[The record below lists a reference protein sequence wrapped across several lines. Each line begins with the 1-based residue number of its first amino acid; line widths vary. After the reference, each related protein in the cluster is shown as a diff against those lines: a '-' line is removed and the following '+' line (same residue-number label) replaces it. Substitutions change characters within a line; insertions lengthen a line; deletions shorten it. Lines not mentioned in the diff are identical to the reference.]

1 MGVTADADG
10 DDADRF
16 GGADAEEGHPVL
28 WLFDEYA
35 RPHWKSLVGGLS
47 ATTVEQIPAR
57 LPPVLIGLAI
67 DAVLLGSGPF
77 RLPLVPQ
84 AWLPTEMADQLL
96 LLLVLLSGSFAA
108 VAFVNFFGRR
118 ILGRFGQS
126 FQHEIRTE
134 VFDTVQRLELDYF
147 DEHDTG
153 EVMSVLNDDVQEVQ
167 TLVFGVLA
175 RGSNMTMTAV
185 ATYAYMLWLNWQLA
199 LFLAVVPFALFGLSY
214 WFSNWIEPKHMAVR
228 ERVGDLNSRL
238 NNNVD
243 GVSVIKAF
251 GTEAA
256 ERDRVRDA
264 SIEHREAQWDAHWA
278 SSTMDPVSRTVS
290 QLGRVITMLVG
301 GIWVLTG
308 PPLFFT
314 GTLTPG
320 ALFTFYMFVGSL
332 LTSMQGL
339 ARVVDGYQNG
349 KAAAT
354 RLRDVVTN
362 DSVAERSGATEL
374 AEPDGT
380 VAYDDVTFTY
390 PSREEPSLA
399 DVSFEVDAGDT
410 VGIVGSTGAGKS
422 TVLKLLMR
430 FYDPD
435 SGSITVDGHD
445 VQDVTVES
453 LRDAI
458 GYVSQD
464 PFLFYGTVREN
475 VGYAHGGGDREEP
488 PERANGDAV
497 SPDVDDETVVEAA
510 KLAGAHE
517 FVSELPDGYDTQ
529 VGERGVKLSGGQRQR
544 IAIAR
549 AIVSDPA
556 ILVFDEATSHVDNET
571 EVLIQR
577 TLEELAAERT
587 TFLVAH
593 RLSTVRDADRIF
605 VLDDGELVEHGRH
618 EDLLARDGLYANLWH
633 VQVGDV
639 TALPESFLQRV
650 RRGDTA

>member
-1 MGVTADADG
+1 MGVTANG
-10 DDADRF
+10 D
-16 GGADAEEGHPVL
+16 GADDGGGNGAGAEPGHPVV

-35 RPHWKSLVGGLS
+35 RPHWKQLVGGLS
-47 ATTVEQIPAR
+47 FSTVEQIPAR
-57 LPPVLIGLAI
+57 LPPVLVGVAI
-67 DAVLLGSGPF
+67 DAVLLNTGPF
-77 RLPLVPQ
+77 RLPLVPD
-84 AWLPTEMADQLL
+84 AWLPTEMADQLTVL
-96 LLLVLLSGSFAA
+96 IALLVGSFAA
-108 VAFVNFFGRR
+108 VALVNYFGRR
-118 ILGRFGQS
+118 VLGRFGQS

-134 VFDTVQRLELDYF
+134 VFDTVQRLEMGYF
-147 DEHDTG
+147 DDHDTG

-175 RGSNMTMTAV
+175 RGSTMTMTAV

-199 LFLAVVPFALFGLSY
+199 VVLAVVPFALFALSY

-243 GVSVIKAF
+243 GVSVIKTF
-251 GTEAA
+251 GTERA
-256 ERDRVRDA
+256 ERERVRDA
-264 SIEHREAQWDAHWA
+264 SGDLRTAQWDAHWA
-278 SSTMDPVSRTVS
+278 QATMDPVSRTVS
-290 QLGRVITMLVG
+290 QLARVITLLVG

-320 ALFTFYMFVGSL
+320 ALFTFYVFVGSL
-332 LTSMQGL
+332 LTAMQGI
-339 ARVVDGYQNG
+339 AEVVDGYQNG

-354 RLRDVVTN
+354 RLRDIVAN
-362 DSVAERSGATEL
+362 DSVAERRDAAEL
-374 AEPDGT
+374 ADPEGA
-380 VAYDDVTFTY
+380 VAYDDVTFSY
-390 PSREEPSLA
+390 PGRDEPTLDGVTF
-399 DVSFEVDAGDT
+399 DVEPGDT

-422 TVLKLLMR
+422 TILKLLLR

-435 SGSITVDGHD
+435 SGAVRVDGTD
-445 VQDVTVES
+445 VRDVTVES
-453 LRDAI
+453 LRESI

-464 PFLFYGTVREN
+464 PFLFYGAVREN
-475 VGYAHGGGDREEP
+475 IAYADP
-488 PERANGDAV
+488 DA
-497 SPDVDDETVVEAA
+497 DEETVVEAA

-517 FVSELPDGYDTQ
+517 FVAELPDGYDTQ

-544 IAIAR
+544 VSIAR
-549 AIVSDPA
+549 AIVRDPA
-556 ILVFDEATSHVDNET
+556 ILVLDEATSHVDNET

-577 TLEELAAERT
+577 TLDELAADRT

-593 RLSTVRDADRIF
+593 RLSTVRDADRII
-605 VLDDGELVEHGRH
+605 VVDDGEVVERGTH
-618 EDLLARDGLYANLWH
+618 EDLLARDGLYANLWN

-639 TALPESFLQRV
+639 TALPDSFLRRV

>member
-1 MGVTADADG
+1 MAVRSGADG
-10 DDADRF
+10 ADGDRF
-16 GGADAEEGHPVL
+16 GGDDAEQGHPVL

-35 RPHWKSLVGGLS
+35 RPHWKQLVGGLGC
-47 ATTVEQIPAR
+47 TTIEQIPAR

-84 AWLPTEMADQLL
+84 AWLPTAMAHQLL
-96 LLLVLLSGSFAA
+96 LLLALLCGSFAA
-108 VAFVNFFGRR
+108 VALVNFFGRR
-118 ILGRFGQS
+118 VLGGFGQS

-153 EVMSVLNDDVQEVQ
+153 EVMSILNDDVQEVQ

-199 LFLAVVPFALFGLSY
+199 VVLAVVPFALFGLSY
-214 WFSNWIEPKHMAVR
+214 WFSNWIEPRHQAVR
-228 ERVGDLNSRL
+228 ERVGDLNGRL

-251 GTEAA
+251 GTESA
-256 ERDRVRDA
+256 ERDRVRAA
-264 SIEHREAQWDAHWA
+264 SSDHREAQWDAHWA
-278 SSTMDPVSRTVS
+278 GATMDPVSRTVS
-290 QLGRVITMLVG
+290 QLGRVVTIIVG

-332 LTSMQGL
+332 LTSMQGI

-354 RLRDVVTN
+354 RLRDIVAN
-362 DSVAERSGATEL
+362 DSVTECSDAAEL
-374 AEPDGT
+374 DDPDGV

-390 PSREEPSLA
+390 PSRDNPTLA
-399 DVSFEVDAGDT
+399 DVSFDVDAGDT

-435 SGSITVDGHD
+435 SGRITVDGRD

-453 LRDAI
+453 LRDSI

-475 VGYAHGGGDREEP
+475 VAYAH
-488 PERANGDAV
+488 
-497 SPDVDDETVVEAA
+497 PDVDDETVVEAA

-517 FVSELPDGYDTQ
+517 FVSELPDEYDTQ

-549 AIVSDPA
+549 AIVRDPA

-577 TLEELAAERT
+577 TLDELAADRT

-605 VLDDGELVEHGRH
+605 VVDEGEIVERGTH